1 MDQRKTNQLT
11 LPFDVPK
18 REFKNHVK
26 QHWNITFARQGQI
39 SVYAKRIMALVMAQ
53 IRENDH
59 KLKKY
64 YQIHAS
70 DIIEA
75 ADLKGKSPYSVCKK
89 ALDELAAQIWRFE
102 DLEKEIY
109 RPKHLINTSTIEKK
123 DGFEYGYVD
132 GLITVVLNP
141 FLEPYLVE
149 LSHYTKYQLEN
160 YMKFE
165 SWYSMRLWEILS
177 SFRDQGWWYV
187 TIEEYR
193 KLTDCENKY
202 PKVFDLIKKTLAEP
216 TEEFKGTQFEFEVDQ
231 IKAQT
236 PGKGRKP
243 VVALEFRFKTE
254 MKTIPPSW
262 YKTSRKHDFVL
273 RELVQKYKVEEINI
287 IKYGRFIG
295 LEGLAQL
302 RYQFE
307 IKQLS
312 SKKINDFAKYCNKV
326 LIEAGE
332 KAKKEV
338 K

>member
-1 MDQRKTNQLT
+1 MDKRVKQLT
-11 LPFDVPK
+11 IPFEVPE
-18 REFKNHVK
+18 RQFKDHVK

-64 YQIHAS
+64 YHVYAS
-70 DIIEA
+70 NVITS
-75 ADLKGKSPYSVCKK
+75 ADLKGKSPYAVCRK

-102 DLEKEIY
+102 DVDKEIY
-109 RPKHLINTSTIEKK
+109 RPKHLINTSTIDKK
-123 DGFEYGYVD
+123 DGFEYGYKD

-149 LSHYTKYQLEN
+149 LSHYTRYQLES

-177 SFRDQGWWYV
+177 AFRDQGWWYV
-187 TIEEYR
+187 PIDEFR
-193 KLTDCENKY
+193 KLMDCEKKY
-202 PKVFDLIKKTLAEP
+202 PNVYDLIKYTLTEP
-216 TEEFKGTQFEFEVDQ
+216 EKDFKGTQFEFEVDQ
-231 IKAQT
+231 IKANT

-243 VVALEFRFKTE
+243 VVDLEFRFKRE

-262 YKTSRKHDFVL
+262 YRTSKTHDFVL
-273 RELVQKYKVEEINI
+273 KELVQKYKVEEINI
-287 IKYGRFIG
+287 IKYGRFLG
-295 LEGLAQL
+295 LEGLSKL

-307 IKQLS
+307 TKQLS

-332 KAKKEV
+332 KAKEAQK
-338 K
+338 